1 MHYKISCLLSVCTLL
16 LSSAALAKPL
26 QGIEFSHLDWELYC
40 SNTGTCKAAGYQESD
55 GEQAVSILLTRK
67 AGANQSVQG
76 EVAIGDYEG
85 ERKANTLKNIKLY
98 VNGQSYG
105 AIQGDFNKSM
115 TLALSKAQV
124 NAILQQSKQDAEIV
138 LKNQYEQWQ
147 VSSKGMTA
155 VLLKMDDFQQRVGTV
170 GALVK
175 KGPKDESQV
184 LAAQPKLVVKKAVLP
199 KSEATVL
206 KADHPD
212 YNKTLKR
219 LLAAIPAE
227 QVEYCDTEYS
237 PDESRDIELYSL
249 GPKQQLAMML
259 CWRGAYNAGSG
270 AWLLDDR
277 QGSKTQY
284 ITNQAN
290 GFSESELN
298 GSQKE
303 RGLGD
308 CWSIYQWVWDGEN
321 FIQTEDSWR
330 GMCRLIAAGGVWDL
344 DKIEAVVK

>member
-1 MHYKISCLLSVCTLL
+1 MQFKTWGSLGLVTLVLSNI
-16 LSSAALAKPL
+16 AWAKPL
-26 QGIEFSHLDWELYC
+26 QGIDFSHQDWELYC

-55 GEQAVSILLTRK
+55 GEQAISILLTRK

-212 YNKTLKR
+212 YAKTLKR
-219 LLAAIPAE
+219 LLTALPTG
-227 QVEYCDTEYS
+227 QSDDCNTEYLDG
-237 PDESRDIELYSL
+237 PQDIELYRL

-259 CWRGAYNAGSG
+259 CWRGAYNAGLG

-277 QGSKTQY
+277 QGQKTQY
-284 ITNQAN
+284 ITNQVTDFDQ
-290 GFSESELN
+290 GELS
-298 GSQKE
+298 GAQKG
-303 RGLGD
+303 RGMGD
-308 CWSIYQWVWDGEN
+308 CWGSYQWVWDGQN
-321 FIQTEDSWR
+321 FIQTEDRWS
-330 GMCRLIAAGGVWDL
+330 GKCRMIAAGGVWDL